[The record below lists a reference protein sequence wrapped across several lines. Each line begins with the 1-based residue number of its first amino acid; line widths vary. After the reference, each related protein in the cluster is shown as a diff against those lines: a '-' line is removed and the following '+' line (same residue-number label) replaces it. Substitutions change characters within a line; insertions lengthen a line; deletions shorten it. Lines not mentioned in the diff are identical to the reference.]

1 VAIEKKV
8 TFTGINKLA
17 LECGMSQSLVSY
29 HISRG
34 KSADEVRA
42 FAREKG
48 FVAKGGEAG
57 SSSTA
62 IAKPATD
69 RPPFDLPR
77 DVKKSHRVTTTTEA
91 TRHHT
96 SFNNLRRGDIPSVA
110 EVERENADDT
120 ARGLRLE
127 TFTEA
132 QARKERALANKNEL
146 YVAERMGLLVPVQP
160 FRAWLT
166 GIAVKSRDILMSI
179 GADLQDQLA
188 IETNPV
194 EIKRMIDDKMGRALS
209 ELAKFG
215 DLGAFRA
222 ALKVGEV
229 SGEVSGLADEV
240 ETETEPADR
249 EDEPEERKQGKR
261 EKEREKVMVM
271 KDFLIIV
278 GGCVMVARLCVYVID
293 WCVAKFDARHLDRV
307 ERLRK
312 VIQ

>member
-222 ALKVGEV
+222 ALKVGEGADV
-229 SGEVSGLADEV
+229 GLGADPGLADDGYADQTV
-240 ETETEPADR
+240 DR
-249 EDEPEERKQGKR
+249 EDEPEERKQGRKKGKR
-261 EKEREKVMVM
+261 
-271 KDFLIIV
+271 
-278 GGCVMVARLCVYVID
+278 
-293 WCVAKFDARHLDRV
+293 
-307 ERLRK
+307 
-312 VIQ
+312 